1 GDWDEV
7 VTTQP
12 YRKVRL
18 DRLLP
23 RASRA
28 DPSGSGS
35 SSFQGDRRTLKSPP
49 TPSFNGSD
57 SNQYAEGPCSHGT
70 PKRRRDAPVPATLLR
85 LTIAPTMARA
95 PSEHQ
100 RRGRLAQLVRALP

>member
-18 DRLLP
+18 DHLLS
-23 RASRA
+23 RESRA
-28 DPSGSGS
+28 DPSGSRS
-35 SSFQGDRRTLKSPP
+35 SSFQVDRRTLKSPT

-85 LTIAPTMARA
+85 LTIAPYHGACS
-95 PSEHQ
+95 SEQ
-100 RRGRLAQLVRALP
+100 